1 MTIKKEE
8 KTILDYKLKEAWFE
22 TLWELIE
29 LDRFKTLDKY
39 NLEQDSRKRKY
50 LVVSMLKEFSILKKE
65 LKYLVEYYDNFNEEI
80 DYAIKYCMSIKNF
93 DRLLWFYYMSA
104 LLLEII
110 LELNLWYLL
119 YDSEYELRKCLK
131 FMINDINNESFRKW
145 NQKWDFE
152 KAEKYLTKI
161 LNQFENEMNMLTF
174 VDL

>member
-29 LDRFKTLDKY
+29 LDRFKMLDKF
-39 NLEQDSRKRKY
+39 NLEQDSKKRKY
-50 LVVSMLKEFSILKKE
+50 LVISMLKEFSTLKKE
-65 LKYLVEYYDNFNEEI
+65 FKYLVEYYDNFNEEI
-80 DYAIKYCMSIKNF
+80 DYAIKYGMSIKNF

-119 YDSEYELRKCLK
+119 YNSEYELTKCLK
-131 FMINDINNESFRKW
+131 FMINDINNESFRKE
-145 NQKWDFE
+145 NNWDLE
-152 KAEKYLTKI
+152 RIENYIKEI
-161 LNQFENEMNMLTF
+161 HDNFENEMNILMFTD
-174 VDL
+174 V

>member
-1 MTIKKEE
+1 MMMKKEE
-8 KTILDYKLKEAWFE
+8 KTILNFKLKEAWFE

-29 LDRFKTLDKY
+29 LDKFKNLDKY

-50 LVVSMLKEFSILKKE
+50 LVVSILKILSTFKKE
-65 LKYLVEYYDNFNEEI
+65 LKDLVEYYDNFNEEI
-80 DYAIKYCMSIKNF
+80 DYLIKYSMSIKNF

-119 YDSEYELRKCLK
+119 FDSEYELRKCLK
-131 FMINDINNESFRKW
+131 FMINDINDESFRKW
-145 NQKWDFE
+145 NQKWDVE
-152 KAEKYLTKI
+152 KSEKYLTKI
-161 LNQFENEMNMLTF
+161 LNQFEYEMNMLTF

>member
-1 MTIKKEE
+1 MMIKKEE

-29 LDRFKTLDKY
+29 LDRFKNLDKY
-39 NLEQDSRKRKY
+39 NLEQDSKKRKY
-50 LVVSMLKEFSILKKE
+50 LVISMLKEFSILKKE
-65 LKYLVEYYDNFNEEI
+65 LKYLVEYFDNFNEEI
-80 DYAIKYCMSIKNF
+80 DYAIKYGMSIKNF
-93 DRLLWFYYMSA
+93 DRLIWFYYMSA

-119 YDSEYELRKCLK
+119 FDSEYELTKCLK
-131 FMINDINNESFRKW
+131 FIINDIKNESFRKW

-161 LNQFENEMNMLTF
+161 LNQFEDEINMLTF
-174 VDL
+174 IDL